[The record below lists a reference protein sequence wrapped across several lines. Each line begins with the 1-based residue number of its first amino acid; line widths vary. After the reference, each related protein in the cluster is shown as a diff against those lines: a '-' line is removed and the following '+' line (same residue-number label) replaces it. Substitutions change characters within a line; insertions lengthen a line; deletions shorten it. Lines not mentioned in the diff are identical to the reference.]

1 MSAID
6 TEIMAMYGALDE
18 ARKQQILDYR
28 QELAEQK
35 RAEQR
40 GAQRTRRHDVTA

>member
-18 ARKQQILDYR
+18 TRKQQILDYR

-35 RAEQR
+35 RAE
-40 GAQRTRRHDVTA
+40 RRATDATA

>member
-35 RAEQR
+35 RATD
-40 GAQRTRRHDVTA
+40 ATDATDATA